1 MTDSPLSAITPDL
14 LVDDVMRR
22 WPAAIRVFLDFGFLC
37 VGCPIGCFHTIDDAC
52 REHHG
57 DPEAFLAAL
66 AASAAQA
73 PAGANEVREEP

>member
-1 MTDSPLSAITPDL
+1 MPTITRDL

-52 REHHG
+52 REHHS
-57 DPEAFLAAL
+57 DPEAFMAAL
-66 AASAAQA
+66 LKTAPQAAAEAN
-73 PAGANEVREEP
+73 PA